1 MVDSADNRKSNS
13 SSPAVPL
20 DKRDGQPVNPVRPVA
35 EAAAPPGAAG
45 GDLRASDADRDR
57 IAEILR
63 EALAEGRLD
72 PEEHAERID
81 VVYRAKTLGEL
92 EPVVRDLPAAGTAS
106 RPQSAPGAA
115 PSGAGATGPDQNLV
129 AVFSASTR
137 KGRWQ
142 VPARI
147 NAVAIFG
154 SVEIDLTEALFP
166 QQQIQ
171 INATSIF
178 GSVEIRVP
186 ENVTLRSNGS
196 GVLGSFEVETH
207 EAGDDDAPLVMV
219 NGFAVLGS
227 VEAKPRRGAWIRDL
241 RDRWREERRERHT
254 QLRDDRRELR
264 DELRDQMR
272 DARRERHAVWDDH
285 RDLRDR
291 LRDARRERRDRYR

>member
-1 MVDSADNRKSNS
+1 VDSADNRKSNS
-13 SSPAVPL
+13 SPAVPL
-20 DKRDGQPVNPVRPVA
+20 DKRDPQPVNPARPVA
-35 EAAAPPGAAG
+35 EAAAPPGVAG

-63 EALAEGRLD
+63 EALAEGWLD

-106 RPQSAPGAA
+106 RPQPAPGAV
-115 PSGAGATGPDQNLV
+115 PPGGGPVPDQNLV

-207 EAGDDDAPLVMV
+207 EAGDDGAPLVMV

-264 DELRDQMR
+264 DQ
-272 DARRERHAVWDDH
+272 
-285 RDLRDR
+285 
-291 LRDARRERRDRYR
+291 LRDARRERRDRDR